1 MMWGTEAS
9 NSTCCTGK
17 SAEPKLVT
25 NLINQDLMDILHTL
39 RLHDSIKK
47 LLHLQVLCGSQVL
60 CFTYMPVE
68 SYTGVATAK
77 DGD

>member
-25 NLINQDLMDILHTL
+25 NLINQDMMDILHTL

-60 CFTYMPVE
+60 CFTYLPAE
-68 SYTGVATAK
+68 NYTGFAITK
-77 DGD
+77 DVY